1 MIAEY
6 YNIKSEDFRKY
17 SKFEF
22 KIVKGL
28 KDLYLEF
35 AKDFASLINKNN
47 SERRETTVILPVGP
61 FDYQVVANFF
71 NKKKINCKN
80 TIIFMMDEYCTND
93 GKYIPYE
100 HPLSFRRFIYENFYT
115 LLKENL
121 RMPWENIIFPNPEN
135 LEYTTKR
142 IEEIN
147 GVDVCYGGFGINGH
161 FAFNEPP
168 EPNEKIDENSVKNS
182 VTRIV
187 NLTRETRT
195 ALALGSTF
203 GNWDLIPS
211 KAVTLGMKEL
221 LSSKEIHLYFM
232 RTWHAGVMRRAL
244 FGPITPSFPASYVQT
259 HPNVKVVMTSYVAKL
274 PEINVTQAIGL
285 K

>member
-6 YNIKSEDFRKY
+6 YSIKSEDFKKY

-22 KIVKGL
+22 KIVKSL
-28 KDLYLEF
+28 KDLYIEF
-35 AKDFASLINKNN
+35 AKDFANLINKNN
-47 SERRETTVILPVGP
+47 SEKKETTVILPVGP
-61 FDYQVVANFF
+61 FDYRVVTNFF
-71 NKKKINCKN
+71 NEKKVNCKN
-80 TIIFMMDEYCTND
+80 TVIFMMDEYCTDD
-93 GKYIPYE
+93 GKIIPYE
-100 HPLSFRRFIYENFYT
+100 HPLSFHRFIYENFFF
-115 LLKENL
+115 LLKEDL
-121 RMPWENIIFPNPEN
+121 RMPQENIIFPNPEN
-135 LEYTTKR
+135 PEYTTKR

-168 EPNEKIDENSVKNS
+168 EPNEKVDENSVRNS

-221 LSSKEIHLYFM
+221 LLSKEIHLYFM
-232 RTWHAGVMRRAL
+232 RTWHAGVMRKAL
-244 FGPITPSFPASYVQT
+244 FGSIAPNFPASYIQT
-259 HPNVKVVMTSYVAKL
+259 HPHVKVVMTSYVAKL
-274 PEINVTQAIGL
+274 PEINVTQATGL